1 MRYLE
6 NASSELKLFNDKE
19 FINKVTTQVNREL
32 KAAFASLS
40 KTQQRKKSNQNIHIS
55 AGMKL
60 VGENELPEV
69 AAYTGDIPLVLTP
82 YSMKDTGNKNG
93 AVHFYIDDYRFDGM
107 YTFRHIN
114 HYTKNVALYKTVI
127 APDFSLYLDQSCTLN
142 KFQLYK
148 NRVVTAYWQSL
159 GMQVIPSVSW
169 GNAESFKYCFEGLPQ
184 NSVLSIG
191 GLGNSHHPSMIKLW
205 EYGVR
210 LTIER
215 LHPIALII
223 YGAPKKLDLPVKTY
237 YFEDFINT
245 KLK

>member
-1 MRYLE
+1 MNYVQNE
-6 NASSELKLFNDKE
+6 SSELKLFNDNE
-19 FINKVTTQVNREL
+19 FVKKVTTQVNREL
-32 KAAFASLS
+32 KTAFASLS
-40 KTQQRKKSNQNIHIS
+40 KTQQRKKTYQNIHLS
-55 AGMKL
+55 AGLNL
-60 VGENELPEV
+60 VGKNELPEV
-69 AAYTGDIPLVLTP
+69 AAYTGEIPFVLTP

-107 YTFRHIN
+107 YTCGHIN

-169 GNAESFKYCFEGLPQ
+169 GNAESFEYCFEGLPQ